1 MKKPPD
7 KIPELHN
14 LSGEE
19 DQITKQF
26 SYRRIIIIALI
37 AFIVSGYLIYNS
49 LNYEAIKNLQWTLHS
64 FFWILLAFI
73 LLVIRHVG
81 YMYRLRLITDNKF
94 TWKKSFS
101 IISLWEFSSAITPST
116 VGGAAVAVYFMRK
129 EKLSLG
135 KSAAT
140 SMLTIFLDQI
150 FLAIAPLILLLIVG
164 FKSMFAKDAM
174 CRRVAD
180 LPGMGIFHNMQ
191 GIYFVGYFFFLFV
204 IILLA
209 YGLFINASALKT
221 FLIKIFSI
229 PGLRRWKNDAQH
241 AGDDVVL
248 ASKELRNKDRNFW
261 IKAFAVTAVSWIS
274 FFMISTC
281 VVMAF
286 FNPIGS
292 DIPAIF
298 ARQFPIWMVMLLP
311 ITPGGIGIAE
321 IAYSALMCDFIDP
334 QLVGTFSVVWRA
346 ISYYPY
352 LIAGVI
358 ILPRW
363 INRVYSKKK

>member
-7 KIPELHN
+7 KISEPHQLI
-14 LSGEE
+14 GEE
-19 DQITKQF
+19 EQITKQF
-26 SYRRIIIIALI
+26 SYRRIIIIAI
-37 AFIVSGYLIYNS
+37 VAFVVSGYLIYNS
-49 LNYEAIKNLQWTLHS
+49 LNYEALKGLQWTLQS

-73 LLVIRHVG
+73 LLVIRHLG

-101 IISLWEFSSAITPST
+101 LISLWEFSSAITPST
-116 VGGAAVAVYFMRK
+116 VGGAAVAIYFMRK

-150 FLAIAPLILLLIVG
+150 FLAVVPLILLLIVG

-174 CRRVAD
+174 CRAEAN

-191 GIYFVGYFFFLFV
+191 GIYFGGYFFFLL
-204 IILLA
+204 IILLLA
-209 YGLFINASALKT
+209 YGLFINAKAFKT
-221 FLIKIFSI
+221 FLIKIFSL
-229 PGLRRWKNDAQH
+229 PGLRKWKNDAIH
-241 AGDDVVL
+241 TGDDVML
-248 ASKELRNKDRNFW
+248 ASAELKNKDKYFW
-261 IKAFAVTAVSWIS
+261 IKAFTATSVSWIS
-274 FFMISTC
+274 FFMISSC
-281 VVMAF
+281 IVMAF
-286 FNPIGS
+286 FE
-292 DIPAIF
+292 PAIRDVPIIL

-334 QLVGTFSVVWRA
+334 ELVGTFSVVWRA

-363 INRVYSKKK
+363 VNRVYSKSK

>member
-7 KIPELHN
+7 KIPELHK

-19 DQITKQF
+19 EQITKQF
-26 SYRRIIIIALI
+26 SYRRIIIIALV

-49 LNYEAIKNLQWTLHS
+49 LNYEAIKNLQWTLRS
-64 FFWILLAFI
+64 FLWILLAFI
-73 LLVIRHVG
+73 LLVIRHIG
-81 YMYRLRLITDNKF
+81 YMYRLRLVTDNKF
-94 TWKKSFS
+94 NWRKSFS

-140 SMLTIFLDQI
+140 SMLTIFLDQV

-174 CRRVAD
+174 CRAEAN

-191 GIYFVGYFFFLFV
+191 SIYFVGYTFFL
-204 IILLA
+204 IIILLLA
-209 YGLFINASALKT
+209 YGLFINAKALRS
-221 FLIKIFSI
+221 FLTQIFSI
-229 PGLRRWKNDAQH
+229 PGLRRWKEEAKH
-241 AGDDVVL
+241 TGEDVIL
-248 ASKELRNKDRNFW
+248 ASKELKNKDRNFW
-261 IKAFAVTAVSWIS
+261 FKAFAATTVSWLS
-274 FFMISTC
+274 FFMISAC

-286 FNPIGS
+286 FHPGS
-292 DIPAIF
+292 NDISVIF

-311 ITPGGIGIAE
+311 ITPGGIGVAE

-346 ISYYPY
+346 ITYYPY

-363 INRVYSKKK
+363 VKRVYSSK

>member
-1 MKKPPD
+1 MKRPPD
-7 KIPELHN
+7 KISELHK

-19 DQITKQF
+19 EQITKQF

-49 LNYEAIKNLQWTLHS
+49 LNYEAIKNLQWTLRS
-64 FFWILLAFI
+64 FLWILLAFI
-73 LLVIRHVG
+73 LLVIRHIG
-81 YMYRLRLITDNKF
+81 YMYRLRLVTDNKF
-94 TWKKSFS
+94 NWRKSFS

-140 SMLTIFLDQI
+140 SMLTIFLDQV
-150 FLAIAPLILLLIVG
+150 FLAVAPLILLLIVG

-174 CRRVAD
+174 CRAEAN
-180 LPGMGIFHNMQ
+180 LPGMGVFHNMQ
-191 GIYFVGYFFFLFV
+191 SIYFVGYTFFL
-204 IILLA
+204 IIILLLA
-209 YGLFINASALKT
+209 YGLFINAKALKS
-221 FLIKIFSI
+221 FLTQIFSI
-229 PGLRRWKNDAQH
+229 PGLRKWKEEAKH
-241 AGDDVVL
+241 TGEDVIL
-248 ASKELRNKDRNFW
+248 ASKELKNKDRNFW
-261 IKAFAVTAVSWIS
+261 FKAFAATTVSWVS
-274 FFMISTC
+274 FFMISAC

-286 FNPIGS
+286 FDPGS
-292 DIPAIF
+292 NDISVIF

-346 ISYYPY
+346 ITYYPY

-363 INRVYSKKK
+363 VKRVYSSK